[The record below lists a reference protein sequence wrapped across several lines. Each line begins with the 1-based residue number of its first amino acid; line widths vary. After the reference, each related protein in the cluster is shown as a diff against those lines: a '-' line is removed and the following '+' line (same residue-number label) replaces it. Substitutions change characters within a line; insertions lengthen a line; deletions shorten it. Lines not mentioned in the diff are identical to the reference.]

1 MSQQFSLFDTIQS
14 HVEDFESQLYTG
26 MPAIV
31 ESYNPEDCT
40 VDCYPAIYA
49 IEKDGVVQKEQI
61 LEAVPVIFPSASG
74 VAITFPIKKGDS
86 VWLQFSMRDMT
97 EWLEGTEEYSVPPT
111 MRKHNMN
118 DAVAF
123 AGVHKYSKSPVKNKD
138 NLNIYYGDSEL
149 NILPNGNINLSSP
162 ENSIQMSLKDGIT
175 IDTSGGN
182 SIKVLQN
189 GNVELNVSKLSI
201 SNDAG
206 ELIDW
211 IVQLINILET
221 TTVNTI
227 YGVSPLN
234 STPQLGSLKALVESM
249 KT

>member
-1 MSQQFSLFDTIQS
+1 MTQQFSLFDTIQS

-61 LEAVPVIFPSASG
+61 LEAVPVIFPSASD

-97 EWLEGTEEYSVPPT
+97 EWLEGAEEYSVPPT

-123 AGVHKYSKSPVKNKD
+123 AGIHKYSKSPVRNPD
-138 NLNIYYGDSEL
+138 NLELYLGKSIVSIAPDGAVSIFEGNTASAIIMSANGDIEISAAGDL
-149 NILPNGNINLSSP
+149 N
-162 ENSIQMSLKDGIT
+162 
-175 IDTSGGN
+175 
-182 SIKVLQN
+182 
-189 GNVELNVSKLSI
+189 
-201 SNDAG
+201 
-206 ELIDW
+206 
-211 IVQLINILET
+211 
-221 TTVNTI
+221 
-227 YGVSPLN
+227 LN
-234 STPQLGSLKALVESM
+234 SLGTTRITGGTVVIQQ
-249 KT
+249 

>member
-1 MSQQFSLFDTIQS
+1 MTQQFSLFDTIQS

-61 LEAVPVIFPSASG
+61 LEAVPVIFPSASD

-97 EWLEGTEEYSVPPT
+97 RWLEGDEEYSVPPT

-123 AGVHKYSKSPVKNKD
+123 AGIHKYSKSPVKD
-138 NLNIYYGDSEL
+138 SESVNIYYKDSF
-149 NILPNGNINLSSP
+149 I
-162 ENSIQMSLKDGIT
+162 
-175 IDTSGGN
+175 
-182 SIKVLQN
+182 SIKPD
-189 GNVELNVSKLSI
+189 GHIDINV
-201 SNDAG
+201 NDTFSVTNSSG

-211 IVQLINILET
+211 LSQLLGILES
-221 TTVNTI
+221 TTVNTV

-234 STPQLGSLKALVESM
+234 TKAQITSLKSLLDTM
-249 KT
+249 KKGG